1 MANEEIIDL
10 LDLVERGKGAASP
23 SSSRGASDFK
33 RELDDLFSD
42 EPESADAGHAETYD
56 RKARPSGNAA
66 AASGKAGQAV
76 DFNEKL
82 DMPDMSDLDGLLEGL
97 GAKDEEP
104 EPLEDPDP
112 VMHFPDSMKDNAAK
126 MAAGKL
132 QPSTFNL
139 DDLHDDID
147 QLIAEDSRPEPSQTD
162 GDNGVELDNLDS
174 LLDDILNSS
183 DPKPQEEEA
192 PSLGADD
199 LFDEIAA
206 DETAADEA
214 AADEEI
220 PGVLLK
226 GEGNRPVIDPVG
238 GAAESRDRRA
248 MERSVLFAA
257 NADGDD
263 AFSAGSDLSGVSG
276 LSEDDVRALVREE
289 IAPLSEAAS
298 PERLAE
304 AVRKELASL
313 PPSLTEDDVRELV
326 GREIAAAPA
335 SVSPDE
341 ARRIAREEF
350 AAASEGFTPES
361 VRALVREE
369 IAPLSEAVSPEHMA
383 GMVREELASLPE
395 ALTEETVRG
404 LVSEGLAAA
413 PKSVSLEEVK
423 ELIHAELAA
432 IPAPASS
439 DEIKE
444 MIREELSAPSPTADE
459 PVTVDVVRALVRE
472 EIAPLSEAVSP
483 ERITEAVRAQVAWW
497 PRPFTADDIR
507 GIVCKELTAAPKP
520 ASPDEIKGM
529 IREELAAMP
538 KPFTPDEI
546 RDMAASE
553 IAALPKPMSSED
565 VRVLAREE
573 IAALPKP
580 LSADDVRA
588 LVHDERADAPKPV
601 SIDDIRELVQAEI
614 FAAISDN
621 PPVTASQIRGVVRE
635 ELDLRFADLEERLA
649 AKVLE
654 AARTT
659 IEQAAAKA
667 AATVIR
673 EEIAALAEEL

>member
-56 RKARPSGNAA
+56 RKARPSGKAA

-238 GAAESRDRRA
+238 GAAESRDRGA

-257 NADGDD
+257 NADGDE

-276 LSEDDVRALVREE
+276 LSEDD
-289 IAPLSEAAS
+289 
-298 PERLAE
+298 
-304 AVRKELASL
+304 
-313 PPSLTEDDVRELV
+313 
-326 GREIAAAPA
+326 
-335 SVSPDE
+335 
-341 ARRIAREEF
+341 
-350 AAASEGFTPES
+350 
-361 VRALVREE
+361 
-369 IAPLSEAVSPEHMA
+369 
-383 GMVREELASLPE
+383 
-395 ALTEETVRG
+395 
-404 LVSEGLAAA
+404 
-413 PKSVSLEEVK
+413 
-423 ELIHAELAA
+423 
-432 IPAPASS
+432 
-439 DEIKE
+439 
-444 MIREELSAPSPTADE
+444 
-459 PVTVDVVRALVRE
+459 VRALVRE

-588 LVHDERADAPKPV
+588 LVHDERADLPKPV